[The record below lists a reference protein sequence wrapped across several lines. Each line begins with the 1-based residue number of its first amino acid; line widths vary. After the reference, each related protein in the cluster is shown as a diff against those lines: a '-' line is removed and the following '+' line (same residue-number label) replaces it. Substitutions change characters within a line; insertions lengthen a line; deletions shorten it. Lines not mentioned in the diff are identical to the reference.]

1 MFSYCVSALCIFL
14 LASVSLAHADTKAL
28 TAEATYIMGDGET
41 PSFAEAMALQKAKQT
56 ALEEAGTYV
65 QSYTRSVNQDL
76 TKDEIQTLAGGVV
89 QVEILEKNRTLV
101 GDGLRV
107 YTKIRATVTTD
118 KVEELVARIKG
129 KDVAREYTNLKA
141 EYARLSNE
149 LEAWKQEAT
158 KTTQGSDHDRA
169 LDRIREGAMALAHI
183 QQREAD
189 LFQRL
194 ISGRQL
200 VQSLS
205 SEKEVVDELINR
217 MVTSGQVITV
227 GAVQPRLLPRD
238 SNQLSLN
245 VPFTVRAKETLHE
258 AVSHAVE
265 ALGGSIRSAQAML
278 LFATPDAGMLDRR
291 VDTGERARTT
301 VTLVQLGEDRSTTRY
316 FQERVGRLV
325 YNVTFFA
332 GTHEVGGCHIY
343 PWTSTAEGWT
353 TWSPVGRFLPV
364 SRTRVTQM
372 PEDFRKSK
380 PTEVHDVY
388 AYSPPHRGSN
398 GEPYVAILHNEVS
411 VVARHTLSVSV
422 VNSLTSVQVSM
433 GLLPGKEDERD
444 NTRYDKQVSLRS
456 RCR

>member
-1 MFSYCVSALCIFL
+1 MSALCICL

-107 YTKIRATVTTD
+107 YMKIRATVTTD
-118 KVEELVARIKG
+118 KVDELVARIKG
-129 KDVAREYTNLKA
+129 KDVAQEYANLKV
-141 EYARLSNE
+141 EYMRLSNE
-149 LEAWKQEAT
+149 LEAWKQQAT

-169 LDRIREGAMALAHI
+169 LDRIREGATALAYI
-183 QQREAD
+183 QQREEE

-194 ISGRQL
+194 VSGKQL
-200 VQSLS
+200 VQSVS
-205 SEKEVVDELINR
+205 REKEVVDELVNR

-227 GAVQPRLLPRD
+227 GAVQPLLMPRD
-238 SNQLSLN
+238 SNHLSLE
-245 VPFTVRAKETLHE
+245 VSFTVRVKESIHE
-258 AVSHAVE
+258 AMSHAVE
-265 ALGGSIRSAQAML
+265 ALGGSVRLAQAML
-278 LFATPDAGMLDRR
+278 LFSTPDAGRLDHH
-291 VDTGERARTT
+291 VDTGERARTR
-301 VTLVQLGEDRSTTRY
+301 VTLVQLGENRSTTRY
-316 FQERVGRLV
+316 FQERVGGMV
-325 YNVTFFA
+325 YHVTFFA
-332 GTHEVGGCHIY
+332 GTREVGECHIF
-343 PWTSTAEGWT
+343 PWTSITKEWKN
-353 TWSPVGRFLPV
+353 WSPVGRFLPV
-364 SRTRVTQM
+364 SIAQVTQM
-372 PEDFRKSK
+372 PDDFRKRR
-380 PTEVHDVY
+380 PTEVRDVY
-388 AYSPPHRGSN
+388 AYKLPSRGSD
-398 GEPYVAILHNEVS
+398 GEPYVAILHDEVS
-411 VVARHTLSVSV
+411 VIAQHDLSVSA

-444 NTRYDKQVSLRS
+444 NARYGKRVSVGS